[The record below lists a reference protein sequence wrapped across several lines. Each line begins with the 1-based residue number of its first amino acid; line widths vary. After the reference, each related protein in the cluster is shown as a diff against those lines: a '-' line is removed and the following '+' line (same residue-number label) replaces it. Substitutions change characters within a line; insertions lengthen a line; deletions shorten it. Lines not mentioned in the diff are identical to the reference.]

1 MTFQKIKIKKRA
13 KGGRGLKKDKYLK
26 DKLTPS
32 QIERINASEDYLMK
46 QIDTDNDIEVEKV
59 ERYTNLLK
67 LFYALDVYIEQSGP
81 ITVVKNASQE
91 YIKPNPA
98 IAEKNKVNG
107 SLLALEKSFHLEKKA
122 EERRRQEQAKG
133 PDLT

>member
-1 MTFQKIKIKKRA
+1 MTFRKIKNKQR
-13 KGGRGLKKDKYLK
+13 GGIEKDKYLK

-81 ITVVKNASQE
+81 ITVVKT
-91 YIKPNPA
+91 
-98 IAEKNKVNG
+98 
-107 SLLALEKSFHLEKKA
+107 LHKSTSNLIL
-122 EERRRQEQAKG
+122 Q
-133 PDLT
+133 

>member
-1 MTFQKIKIKKRA
+1 MKN
-13 KGGRGLKKDKYLK
+13 DKYLK
-26 DKLTPS
+26 DKLTRS
-32 QIERINASEDYLMK
+32 QINRINASEKYLMD
-46 QIDTDNDIEVEKV
+46 QIDKENDVEVEKV
-59 ERYTNLLK
+59 ERYVNLLK
-67 LFYALDVYIEQSGP
+67 LFYALDIYIEQSGP

-107 SLLALEKSFHLEKKA
+107 SLLALEKSFNLERKA
-122 EERRRQEQAKG
+122 EERRKLEQAKG

>member
-1 MTFQKIKIKKRA
+1 MTFRKIKNKQR
-13 KGGRGLKKDKYLK
+13 GGIEKDKYLK

-67 LFYALDVYIEQSGP
+67 LFYALDVYIEQSGYSSE
-81 ITVVKNASQE
+81 NASQE

-107 SLLALEKSFHLEKKA
+107 SLLALEKSFHLERKA

>member
-1 MTFQKIKIKKRA
+1 MKN
-13 KGGRGLKKDKYLK
+13 DKYLK
-26 DKLTPS
+26 DKLTRS
-32 QIERINASEDYLMK
+32 QINRINASEKYLMD
-46 QIDTDNDIEVEKV
+46 QIDKENDVEVEKV
-59 ERYTNLLK
+59 ERYVNLLK
-67 LFYALDVYIEQSGP
+67 LFYALDIYIEQSGP

-91 YIKPNPA
+91 YVKQNPA

-107 SLLALEKSFHLEKKA
+107 SLLALEKSFHLERKA

>member
-1 MTFQKIKIKKRA
+1 M
-13 KGGRGLKKDKYLK
+13 KKDKYLK

-98 IAEKNKVNG
+98 IAENKVNG
-107 SLLALEKSFHLEKKA
+107 SLLALEKSFHLERKA

>member
-1 MTFQKIKIKKRA
+1 M
-13 KGGRGLKKDKYLK
+13 KKDKYLK

-32 QIERINASEDYLMK
+32 QIERINASEDYLME
-46 QIDTDNDIEVEKV
+46 QIDADNDIEVEKV
-59 ERYTNLLK
+59 ERYANLLR

-107 SLLALEKSFHLEKKA
+107 SLLALEKSFHLERKA
-122 EERRRQEQAKG
+122 EEKRKREQAKG
-133 PDLT
+133 PDLI